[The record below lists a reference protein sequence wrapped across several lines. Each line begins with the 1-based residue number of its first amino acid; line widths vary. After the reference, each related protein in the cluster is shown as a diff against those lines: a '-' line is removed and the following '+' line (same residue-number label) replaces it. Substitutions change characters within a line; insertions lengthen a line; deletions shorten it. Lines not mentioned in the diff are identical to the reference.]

1 MYSYNPYY
9 ANYLAHFGIKRKSGR
24 YPYGSGD
31 RPHQH
36 DGKRKIDVDEDV
48 TIKKGTKVYRISAE
62 QNDIGGLK
70 YINYKQR
77 DRDIYKMFWP
87 DELRG
92 NNKDKEIYE
101 NTYKITQDLK
111 SPSAEKRL
119 EIAQKISNDDDVI
132 DIMAKRA
139 TALTIPF
146 RDKNGNKVADSMQLR
161 NDQRKVL
168 DDALDGKYGDQVK
181 NNMTK
186 YVNDWSD
193 RFKKER
199 KEDPIAFAQELIT
212 TIGSSDEIKKR
223 FISETKKAGYNCM
236 IDDYGKDMP
245 TKHMKMDSP
254 VIVFDS
260 EEVFKPYKSKKVSQ
274 ISQDLA
280 YNRVVNRNYSES
292 VNPKKYYINSTP
304 GVITDYGSS
313 FISNINKENYYGRHV
328 ANLVKKYGS
337 VKANNIY

>member
-92 NNKDKEIYE
+92 DNKDKEIYE

-119 EIAQKISNDDDVI
+119 EIAQKISNDDEVLS
-132 DIMAKRA
+132 IMANRNVAGRIK
-139 TALTIPF
+139 LK
-146 RDKNGNKVADSMQLR
+146 DKNGNVLPDTLENRKNQFEELNKALNGIYGPELQSIMKKLVDQKIDS
-161 NDQRKVL
+161 
-168 DDALDGKYGDQVK
+168 YK
-181 NNMTK
+181 N
-186 YVNDWSD
+186 
-193 RFKKER
+193 ER
-199 KEDPIAFAQELIT
+199 KEDPTALAQKLIT
-212 TIGSSDEIKKR
+212 NIGSNEEIKQK

-274 ISQDLA
+274 ISQSMA
-280 YNRVVNRNYSES
+280 ANRVINRNYSES
-292 VNPKKYYINSTP
+292 INPKKYYINSTP
-304 GVITDYGSS
+304 GAITDYGSS
-313 FISNINKENYYGRHV
+313 YTKDMKEEYYGRHV
-328 ANLVKKYGS
+328 ADLVKKYGS